1 MHICTNEI
9 VINLMK
15 KGSENTMKDIA
26 LELGLSSSTVSRA
39 LQNHPHISQETKI
52 KVNEAANRLGY
63 SYNAVAASLRNSKS
77 NTIGLIIPRISK
89 YYQSTVITAIQNKL
103 HEHKY
108 NLMICQSNE
117 SPELEKELVNA
128 LYASRVEGL
137 IVSSTLNTTDFT
149 HFDVFSRSNRPL
161 VFFDRVPKNYPAHR
175 IQGDDYHGANMA
187 TNHLLEHGCRN
198 IAFIGGPLFCNLY
211 RERYEGYSDALK
223 ARNLTPDAGM
233 AFFHD
238 LTKENALL
246 SCEKLFSGKKDNWP
260 DAVFCCNDTA
270 ALAVT
275 SYAKKCN
282 IDIPGQ
288 LKITGYSNDPLTE
301 IINPTI
307 TSVEQYPSEVGTQA
321 AAMILNLI
329 QQKLKPGKNFISVTV
344 AVDLV
349 KRDSTD
355 K

>member
-1 MHICTNEI
+1 
-9 VINLMK
+9 MK

-39 LQNHPHISQETKI
+39 LQDHPHISQETKI

-137 IVSSTLNTTDFT
+137 IVSSTLNTTDFS

-161 VFFDRVPKNYPAHR
+161 VFFDRVPKNYPAHK
-175 IQGDDYHGANMA
+175 IQGDDYHGANLA
-187 TNHLLEHGCRN
+187 TNHLLSQGCRN

-223 ARNLTPDAGM
+223 SYDLSPDSAKV
-233 AFFHD
+233 FFHD

-246 SCEKLFSGKKDNWP
+246 SCEKLFSGKRENWP
-260 DAVFCCNDTA
+260 DAVFCCNDTV
-270 ALAVT
+270 ALTVT
-275 SYAKKCN
+275 SYAKN
-282 IDIPGQ
+282 RDVEIPGQ
-288 LKITGYSNDPLTE
+288 LKVTGYSNDPLTE
-301 IINPTI
+301 IIKPTI

-321 AAMILNLI
+321 AGMIMNLI
-329 QQKLKPGKNFISVTV
+329 QQKLKPGKNYISVTI

-349 KRDSTD
+349 KRDSTE

>member
-1 MHICTNEI
+1 
-9 VINLMK
+9 MK
-15 KGSENTMKDIA
+15 KSSENTMKDIA

-39 LQNHPHISQETKI
+39 LQDHPHISDETKI

-63 SYNAVAASLRNSKS
+63 NYNAVAASLRNSKS
-77 NTIGLIIPRISK
+77 RTIGLIIPRISR

-103 HEHKY
+103 HECKY

-117 SPELEKELVNA
+117 SPELEKELVHA

-137 IVSSTLNTTDFT
+137 IVSSTLHTTDFT

-161 VFFDRVPKNYPAHR
+161 VFFDRVPKNYPAHK

-187 TNHLLEHGCRN
+187 TSHLLAQGCKR

-211 RERYEGYSDALK
+211 KERYDGYADALK
-223 ARNLTPDAGM
+223 KQNLSPNESM
-233 AFFHD
+233 VFFHD

-246 SCEKLFSGKKDNWP
+246 NCAALFKGPQDSWP
-260 DAVFCCNDTA
+260 DAVFCCNDTV

-275 SYAKKCN
+275 GYAKNTGIK
-282 IDIPGQ
+282 IPDQ

-301 IINPTI
+301 IVNPTI
-307 TSVEQYPSEVGTQA
+307 TSVEQYPSEVGLQA
-321 AAMILNLI
+321 AEMIMNLI
-329 QQKLKPGKNFISVTV
+329 QQKIKPGKNYISVNI

-349 KRDSTD
+349 RRASTT
-355 K
+355 

>member
-1 MHICTNEI
+1 
-9 VINLMK
+9 
-15 KGSENTMKDIA
+15 MKDIA
-26 LELGLSSSTVSRA
+26 LALGLSSSTVSRA
-39 LQNHPHISQETKI
+39 LQDHPHISQETKN

-137 IVSSTLNTTDFT
+137 IVSSTLNTTDFS

-161 VFFDRVPKNYPAHR
+161 VFFDRVPKNYPAHK
-175 IQGDDYHGANMA
+175 IQGDDYHGANLA
-187 TNHLLEHGCRN
+187 TNHLLAQGCRN

-223 ARNLTPDAGM
+223 VYGLSPDDTKV
-233 AFFHD
+233 FFHD
-238 LTKENALL
+238 LTKEHALL
-246 SCEKLFSGKKDNWP
+246 SCEQLFSGSRENWP
-260 DAVFCCNDTA
+260 DAVFCCNDTV

-275 SYAKKCN
+275 TYAKTRGLEV
-282 IDIPGQ
+282 PAA

-301 IINPTI
+301 IIKPTI

-321 AAMILNLI
+321 AGMILNLI
-329 QQKLKPGKNFISVTV
+329 QQKIKPGKNYISVTI